1 MIARCLTVVAL
12 ALAVA
17 ACQTKDAAMA
27 VTPSSKSAVELR
39 AMQGRVFDTADRGK
53 TLRTVIATLQDL
65 GYSIEKVEAGAGTVS
80 ARKLA
85 NLQMT
90 VSVFPRGAKQ
100 MTVRANAVVTTEAAA
115 AQVDAPEFYQQLFFE
130 PLSKALFLTALQEDS
145 AANMPMDQPSIQ
157 PPAAVAP
164 PAGTKTEKKPKVNP

>member
-1 MIARCLTVVAL
+1 MKAVTIAVLCAAL
-12 ALAVA
+12 ALA

-27 VTPSSKSAVELR
+27 VTPSSKGAVELR
-39 AMQGRVFDTADRGK
+39 AMQGRVFDTPDRGK

-65 GYSIEKVEAGAGTVS
+65 GYSIEKVEAGAGTVT

-100 MTVRANAVVTTEAAA
+100 MTVRANAVVTTETAAS
-115 AQVDAPEFYQQLFFE
+115 QVDAPEFYQQLFFE

-145 AANMPMDQPSIQ
+145 AGSMPMDAAAS
-157 PPAAVAP
+157 PPAKPSSTVTTSAD
-164 PAGTKTEKKPKVNP
+164 EKKQSKP